1 MSQEK
6 PTDPG
11 LPEDDAQDASSSGAD
26 AFARFLDV
34 PIRVGV
40 QLGSARLPL
49 RSALALKPSMIIKLD
64 RSAGEKV
71 DLLLDGRLIGA
82 GEIVVIEEMM
92 GLRITDL
99 DGEPAQRRR

>member
-1 MSQEK
+1 VDEEHSK
-6 PTDPG
+6 ARG
-11 LPEDDAQDASSSGAD
+11 LPDDDAQDASSSGAD
-26 AFARFLDV
+26 AFEGFLDV

-49 RSALALKPSMIIKLD
+49 RSALALKPSMIIKLE

-99 DGEPAQRRR
+99 DAEPAQRRR